1 MLDGLEIT
9 QFTYFQQCGG
19 LDLDPICAELTY
31 GLERIA
37 AFLQDVDSIYDII
50 WAIDPDTGA
59 PVTYGDVRLQE
70 ELQFS
75 VYNFEFADV
84 PKLWEHFNMYEA
96 EAQALLTQAGE
107 LLKNEESTATE
118 KRRFPLLATYELAL
132 KCSHLF
138 NLLDAR
144 GAISV
149 TERVGVIGRI
159 RNLVVGVAKAY
170 ALQQA
175 A

>member
-1 MLDGLEIT
+1 L
-9 QFTYFQQCGG
+9 
-19 LDLDPICAELTY
+19 A
-31 GLERIA
+31 
-37 AFLQDVDSIYDII
+37 
-50 WAIDPDTGA
+50 
-59 PVTYGDVRLQE
+59 E

-84 PKLWEHFNMYEA
+84 SKLWAHFNLYEA
-96 EAQALLTQAGE
+96 EAKVLLEQANSLFAN
-107 LLKNEESTATE
+107 KDADATE

-132 KCSHLF
+132 KCSNLF

-159 RNLVVGVAKAY
+159 RNLAVGVAKAY